1 MRCDGPMRRSLPT
14 LVTGLLLALSAV
26 SNARAG
32 EWETISESYGNAI
45 KANEKRIG
53 EITAKERA
61 VPDHQRADKITSD
74 KVASVR
80 TLLKNSGKA
89 KSLADAAEKAS
100 AEGATALTDLSR
112 EQAAYLAV
120 IGGEWGAE
128 GAERKKLREAM
139 AAAQKNLERANAS
152 LTKAARTDASQS
164 PSEVLEK
171 AARIDATVT
180 EAGNRLRARWQNE
193 QAARERETKQR
204 EREAGERAR
213 SAR

>member
-1 MRCDGPMRRSLPT
+1 
-14 LVTGLLLALSAV
+14 
-26 SNARAG
+26 
-32 EWETISESYGNAI
+32 
-45 KANEKRIG
+45 
-53 EITAKERA
+53 
-61 VPDHQRADKITSD
+61 
-74 KVASVR
+74 
-80 TLLKNSGKA
+80 
-89 KSLADAAEKAS
+89 
-100 AEGATALTDLSR
+100 
-112 EQAAYLAV
+112 
-120 IGGEWGAE
+120 
-128 GAERKKLREAM
+128 M